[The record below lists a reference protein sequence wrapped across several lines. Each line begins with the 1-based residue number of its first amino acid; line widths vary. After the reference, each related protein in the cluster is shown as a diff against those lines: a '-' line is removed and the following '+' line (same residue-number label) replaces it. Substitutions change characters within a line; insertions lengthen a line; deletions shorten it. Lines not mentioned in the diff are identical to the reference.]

1 VTERIRVIQWTTG
14 NVGTRSLRA
23 IASDPRF
30 ELVGCYAHSTAK
42 VGRDAGELVGIA
54 PLGVIATDDAEALLA
69 LRADCVA
76 YMPVYPDVD
85 EMVQIL
91 ESGANVVTTSAFITG
106 RSLGAE
112 AVDALSAAC
121 ERGSSSLYGTGV
133 NPGLANVFA
142 LVSSGIC
149 ERVDRISMEESV
161 DASGYESEET
171 QRSVGFGEPIDRTE
185 LPAMARRGTAVFQDA
200 VALTADAIG
209 VALDDVRFDVEFAAA
224 ATDMDLGFMQIP
236 RGCVAGI
243 RACWSGIVAGRP
255 VVELRVCW
263 KMGAPLEPD
272 WPLRH
277 GYSVE
282 IVGRPNV
289 RSRLQVMPPADWDE
303 PDFGG
308 LGMIMTAMP
317 AVNAIPA
324 VVAASPGI
332 VASHHLPVIAGQ
344 TVERTREPS

>member
-1 VTERIRVIQWTTG
+1 MRVIQWTTG

-23 IASDPRF
+23 IVGDSRF
-30 ELVGCYAHSTAK
+30 ELVGCFAYSAAK

-54 PLGVIATDDAEALLA
+54 PVGINATDDCDALLA
-69 LRADCVA
+69 LRADCVV
-76 YMPVYPDVD
+76 YMPVYPNVD
-85 EMVQIL
+85 EMVRIL

-106 RSLGAE
+106 RSLGAD
-112 AVDALSAAC
+112 AVAALSAAC
-121 ERGSSSLYGTGV
+121 ARGSSSLYGTGV

-142 LVSSGIC
+142 LMSSGLC

-171 QRSVGFGEPIDRTE
+171 QRSVGFGEPIDRAD
-185 LPAMARRGTAVFQDA
+185 LAAMAEQGTAVFQDA
-200 VALTADAIG
+200 VALTADALG
-209 VALDDVRFDVEFAAA
+209 VTLDDIRFDVEFAAA
-224 ATDMDLGFMQIP
+224 TADIDLGFMQIP
-236 RGCVAGI
+236 RGCVAGL
-243 RACWSGIVAGRP
+243 RGCWSGIAGGRP

-263 KMGAPLEPD
+263 KMGEPMEPD

-282 IVGRPNV
+282 IEGRPNV
-289 RSRLQVMPPADWDE
+289 RSRLQVMPPPDWDE

-317 AVNAIPA
+317 AINAIPA
-324 VVAASPGI
+324 VVAAPPGI
-332 VASHHLPVIAGQ
+332 VAAHQLPVVSGRA
-344 TVERTREPS
+344 VEGGREPS